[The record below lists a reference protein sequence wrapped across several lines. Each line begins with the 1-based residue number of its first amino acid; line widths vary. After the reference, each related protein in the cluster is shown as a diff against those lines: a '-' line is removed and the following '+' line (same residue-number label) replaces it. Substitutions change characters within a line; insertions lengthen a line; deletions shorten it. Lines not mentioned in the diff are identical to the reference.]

1 MRLFTSELVKKYK
14 SRTVVN
20 HVTIDVKQGEIVGLL
35 GPNGAGKTTTFYMI
49 VGLIKPNEG
58 QIFLEDDNG
67 KISELTNEPVYRRAQ
82 MGVGYLAQEASVF
95 RRLSVE
101 DNIKAVLEMTS
112 YSKEYQR
119 ERCESLIEEFR
130 LQKVRKSLGI
140 QLSGGERRR
149 TEIARAVAINPAF
162 ILLDEPFAGVDP
174 IAVEDIQSIVATLKN
189 KNIGVIITD
198 HNMDKSVSVGSV
210 KGIIAPPSSKSYAQR
225 AIALALLAQGK
236 SILRN
241 IEFCKDT
248 RSALSCIEALGANVE
263 VLDHNTIAIEGGLRP
278 QTNTLQVGESG
289 LATRLFTPIASLWHE
304 AVTIQGEGTLLHRP
318 MIMMI
323 EPLRALGVE
332 VRDGGGYL
340 PIEVKGPIHGGEIEV
355 DGSISSQFI
364 TGLLL
369 SLPLAEDDTTLHVT
383 SPVSTPYIDMT
394 IDTARLYGIEIMQK
408 EGDYTEF
415 FIEGGQKYTPADISI
430 EGDWS
435 GASSMLVAGAI
446 AGEVTVKNI
455 STLSKQ
461 ADTAIIRALER
472 AGAGIINEQ
481 DSITVS
487 KRPLK
492 AFTFDATNAPDLFPA
507 LAALAAAAEG
517 VSTIIGTSRLRHK
530 ESDRA
535 ETLRQEYEKLG
546 IEIDISEENVMKIRG
561 GKIKP
566 AAVFSHGDHRIAM
579 SLAISALRC
588 EGEVIIE
595 QAESVEKS
603 YPTFFED
610 LESIIQ
616 R

>member
-1 MRLFTSELVKKYK
+1 
-14 SRTVVN
+14 
-20 HVTIDVKQGEIVGLL
+20 
-35 GPNGAGKTTTFYMI
+35 
-49 VGLIKPNEG
+49 
-58 QIFLEDDNG
+58 
-67 KISELTNEPVYRRAQ
+67 
-82 MGVGYLAQEASVF
+82 
-95 RRLSVE
+95 
-101 DNIKAVLEMTS
+101 
-112 YSKEYQR
+112 
-119 ERCESLIEEFR
+119 
-130 LQKVRKSLGI
+130 
-140 QLSGGERRR
+140 
-149 TEIARAVAINPAF
+149 
-162 ILLDEPFAGVDP
+162 
-174 IAVEDIQSIVATLKN
+174 
-189 KNIGVIITD
+189 
-198 HNMDKSVSVGSV
+198 MDKSVSAGCV

-225 AIALALLAQGK
+225 AIALALLSQGK

-248 RSALSCIEALGANVE
+248 RSALSCIEALGAKVE
-263 VLDHNTIAIEGGLRP
+263 ILDESTIAIEGGLRP
-278 QTNTLQVGESG
+278 LSNTLHVGESG
-289 LATRLFTPIASLWHE
+289 LATRLFTPITSLWHE
-304 AVTIQGEGTLLHRP
+304 AITIQGEGTLLHRP

-369 SLPLAEDDTTLHVT
+369 SLPLAEEDTTLHVT

-394 IDTARLYGIEIMQK
+394 IDTARIFGIEIMQK

-435 GASSMLVAGAI
+435 GASTILVAGAI

-472 AGAGIINEQ
+472 AGAGIIIEH

-492 AFTFDATNAPDLFPA
+492 AFTFDATNSPDLFPA

-517 VSTIIGTSRLRHK
+517 VSTIIGTSRLSHK

-546 IEIDISEENVMKIRG
+546 IEIDISQEDVMTIRG

-566 AAVFSHGDHRIAM
+566 ATVFSHGDHRIAM
-579 SLAISALRC
+579 SLAVSALRC
-588 EGEVIIE
+588 DGEVVIE
-595 QAESVEKS
+595 QAECVEKS

-610 LESIIQ
+610 LESIIE
-616 R
+616 

>member
-1 MRLFTSELVKKYK
+1 
-14 SRTVVN
+14 
-20 HVTIDVKQGEIVGLL
+20 
-35 GPNGAGKTTTFYMI
+35 
-49 VGLIKPNEG
+49 
-58 QIFLEDDNG
+58 
-67 KISELTNEPVYRRAQ
+67 
-82 MGVGYLAQEASVF
+82 
-95 RRLSVE
+95 
-101 DNIKAVLEMTS
+101 
-112 YSKEYQR
+112 
-119 ERCESLIEEFR
+119 
-130 LQKVRKSLGI
+130 
-140 QLSGGERRR
+140 
-149 TEIARAVAINPAF
+149 
-162 ILLDEPFAGVDP
+162 
-174 IAVEDIQSIVATLKN
+174 
-189 KNIGVIITD
+189 
-198 HNMDKSVSVGSV
+198 MDKSVSAGCV

-225 AIALALLAQGK
+225 AIALALLSQGK

-248 RSALSCIEALGANVE
+248 RSALSCIEALGAKVE
-263 VLDHNTIAIEGGLRP
+263 ILDESTIAIEGGLRP
-278 QTNTLQVGESG
+278 LSNTLHVGESG

-304 AVTIQGEGTLLHRP
+304 AITIQGEGTLLHRP

-369 SLPLAEDDTTLHVT
+369 SLPLAEEDTTLHVT

-394 IDTARLYGIEIMQK
+394 IDTARIFGIEIMQK
-408 EGDYTEF
+408 EGDYSEF
-415 FIEGGQKYTPADISI
+415 FIEGGQKYTPTDISI

-435 GASSMLVAGAI
+435 GASTILVAGAI

-472 AGAGIINEQ
+472 AGAGIIIEH

-492 AFTFDATNAPDLFPA
+492 AFTFDATNSPDLFPA

-517 VSTIIGTSRLRHK
+517 VSTIIGTSRLSHK

-546 IEIDISEENVMKIRG
+546 IEIDISQEDVMTIRG

-566 AAVFSHGDHRIAM
+566 ATVFSHGDHRIAM
-579 SLAISALRC
+579 SLAVSALRC
-588 EGEVIIE
+588 DGEVVIE
-595 QAESVEKS
+595 QAECVEKS

-610 LESIIQ
+610 LESIIE
-616 R
+616 

>member
-1 MRLFTSELVKKYK
+1 
-14 SRTVVN
+14 
-20 HVTIDVKQGEIVGLL
+20 
-35 GPNGAGKTTTFYMI
+35 
-49 VGLIKPNEG
+49 
-58 QIFLEDDNG
+58 
-67 KISELTNEPVYRRAQ
+67 
-82 MGVGYLAQEASVF
+82 
-95 RRLSVE
+95 
-101 DNIKAVLEMTS
+101 
-112 YSKEYQR
+112 
-119 ERCESLIEEFR
+119 
-130 LQKVRKSLGI
+130 
-140 QLSGGERRR
+140 
-149 TEIARAVAINPAF
+149 
-162 ILLDEPFAGVDP
+162 
-174 IAVEDIQSIVATLKN
+174 
-189 KNIGVIITD
+189 
-198 HNMDKSVSVGSV
+198 MDKSVSVGSV

-248 RSALSCIEALGANVE
+248 RSALSCIEALGAKVE

-472 AGAGIINEQ
+472 AGAGIIIEQ

-517 VSTIIGTSRLRHK
+517 VSIIIGTSRLRHK

-561 GKIKP
+561 GNIKP
-566 AAVFSHGDHRIAM
+566 AVVFSHGDHRIAM

>member
-1 MRLFTSELVKKYK
+1 
-14 SRTVVN
+14 
-20 HVTIDVKQGEIVGLL
+20 
-35 GPNGAGKTTTFYMI
+35 
-49 VGLIKPNEG
+49 
-58 QIFLEDDNG
+58 
-67 KISELTNEPVYRRAQ
+67 
-82 MGVGYLAQEASVF
+82 
-95 RRLSVE
+95 
-101 DNIKAVLEMTS
+101 
-112 YSKEYQR
+112 
-119 ERCESLIEEFR
+119 
-130 LQKVRKSLGI
+130 
-140 QLSGGERRR
+140 
-149 TEIARAVAINPAF
+149 
-162 ILLDEPFAGVDP
+162 
-174 IAVEDIQSIVATLKN
+174 
-189 KNIGVIITD
+189 
-198 HNMDKSVSVGSV
+198 MDKSVSAGCV

-225 AIALALLAQGK
+225 AIALALLSQGK

-248 RSALSCIEALGANVE
+248 RSALSCIEALGAKVE
-263 VLDHNTIAIEGGLRP
+263 ILDESTIAIEGGLRP
-278 QTNTLQVGESG
+278 LSNTLHVGESG

-304 AVTIQGEGTLLHRP
+304 AITIQGEGTLLHRP

-369 SLPLAEDDTTLHVT
+369 SLPLAEEDTTLHVT
-383 SPVSTPYIDMT
+383 FPVSTPYIDMT
-394 IDTARLYGIEIMQK
+394 IDTARIFGIEIMQK

-435 GASSMLVAGAI
+435 GASTILVAGAI

-472 AGAGIINEQ
+472 AGAGIIIEH

-492 AFTFDATNAPDLFPA
+492 AFTFDATNSPDLFPA

-517 VSTIIGTSRLRHK
+517 VSTIIGTSRLSHK

-546 IEIDISEENVMKIRG
+546 IEIDISQEDVMTIRG

-566 AAVFSHGDHRIAM
+566 ATVFSHGDHRIAM
-579 SLAISALRC
+579 SLAVSALRC
-588 EGEVIIE
+588 DGEVVIE
-595 QAESVEKS
+595 QAECVEKS

-610 LESIIQ
+610 LESIIE
-616 R
+616 

>member
-1 MRLFTSELVKKYK
+1 
-14 SRTVVN
+14 
-20 HVTIDVKQGEIVGLL
+20 
-35 GPNGAGKTTTFYMI
+35 
-49 VGLIKPNEG
+49 
-58 QIFLEDDNG
+58 
-67 KISELTNEPVYRRAQ
+67 
-82 MGVGYLAQEASVF
+82 
-95 RRLSVE
+95 
-101 DNIKAVLEMTS
+101 
-112 YSKEYQR
+112 
-119 ERCESLIEEFR
+119 
-130 LQKVRKSLGI
+130 
-140 QLSGGERRR
+140 
-149 TEIARAVAINPAF
+149 
-162 ILLDEPFAGVDP
+162 
-174 IAVEDIQSIVATLKN
+174 
-189 KNIGVIITD
+189 
-198 HNMDKSVSVGSV
+198 MDKSVSAGSV

-248 RSALSCIEALGANVE
+248 RSALSCIEALGAKVE

-304 AVTIQGEGTLLHRP
+304 AVTIQGEGTLLHCP
-318 MIMMI
+318 MVMMI

-472 AGAGIINEQ
+472 AGAGIIIEQ